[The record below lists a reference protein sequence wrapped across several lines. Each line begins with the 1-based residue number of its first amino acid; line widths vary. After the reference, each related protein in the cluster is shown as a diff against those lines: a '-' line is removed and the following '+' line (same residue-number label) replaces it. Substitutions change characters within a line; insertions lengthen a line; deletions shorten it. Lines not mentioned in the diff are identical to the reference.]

1 MIARL
6 LEEHP
11 GMLIGI
17 FIGLVL
23 GFIFLLVGFW
33 KTIIFLAF
41 VLIGLYIGKRFD
53 TDEKFKEIL
62 REFLPDNFFK

>member
-1 MIARL
+1 MIGRL
-6 LEEHP
+6 IEEHP

-17 FIGLVL
+17 SVGLVL

-53 TDEKFKEIL
+53 SDESFKEIL
-62 REFLPDNFFK
+62 QEFLPDKFFK

>member
-23 GFIFLLVGFW
+23 GSIFLLVGFW

>member
-1 MIARL
+1 MISRL
-6 LEEHP
+6 IEEHP
-11 GMLIGI
+11 GMSIGI
-17 FIGLVL
+17 SIGLVL

-53 TDEKFKEIL
+53 RDESFKEIL
-62 REFLPDNFFK
+62 QEFLPDKFFK